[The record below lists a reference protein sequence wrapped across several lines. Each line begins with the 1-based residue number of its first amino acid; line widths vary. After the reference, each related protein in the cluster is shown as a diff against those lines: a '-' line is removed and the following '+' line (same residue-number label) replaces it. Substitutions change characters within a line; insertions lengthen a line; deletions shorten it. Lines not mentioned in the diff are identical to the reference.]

1 MTPKSAN
8 KKKGR
13 FAELHAAAYL
23 CRTGCKLVARNYRFR
38 NGEIDIIAKDPSGTF
53 LFVEVKSVWNDRNGN
68 PASRVGALKQFR
80 IWRTAAHFLH
90 FHGGQDQKSR
100 FDVIGIDIHDGSFRL
115 HHYPNAFIA
124 SNVIS
129 EC

>member
-1 MTPKSAN
+1 MISAN

-13 FAELHAAAYL
+13 FAELHAAAFL
-23 CRTGCKLVARNYRFR
+23 CRQGCTLVARNYRFR

-53 LFVEVKSVWNDRNGN
+53 LFVEVKSVWNARKGN
-68 PASRVGALKQFR
+68 PESRVGALKQFR

-100 FDVIGIDIHDGSFRL
+100 FDVIGIDLHDGKVRL
-115 HHYPNAFIA
+115 RHYPNAFASSHVIA
-124 SNVIS
+124 